1 MVVAVVVS
9 LEKVAADMA
18 ELVMVVAVVVSL
30 EKVVADMAELVMV
43 VLVMALSARPM
54 SNGI

>member
-18 ELVMVVAVVVSL
+18 ELVMVVAAVVSL
-30 EKVVADMAELVMV
+30 EKGAADMAELVMV
-43 VLVMALSARPM
+43 VLVMAASARPM

>member
-1 MVVAVVVS
+1 MVS